1 MGVKNPNPEEVG
13 RKYGW
18 NIDLKLDNDSVFS
31 LDGVMRSVAG

>member
-1 MGVKNPNPEEVG
+1 MAAKNPNPDEVG

-18 NIDLKLDNDSVFS
+18 NIDLKLVFS